1 MWFKNLFLY
10 RFTEPFTL
18 SAEQL
23 DEKLSAKAFQPV
35 GRYSLSSTGWSAPL
49 GDAGEQLVHTTNGKM
64 MICLRREERIMPAA
78 AVRELLDAR
87 AREIEE
93 RDNRKLRG
101 KERASLREAVMQE
114 MLPHAFTRNS
124 RLFAYIDVKDGWLVV
139 DTASVARA
147 DEFVVMLRETLEQ
160 LKVSPLA
167 MQQDPGVI
175 MTSWLKSNRAPGFIE
190 IEDECEL
197 RDPMKDGAVV
207 RMRRQDLDTRE
218 IRTHLDAGKMV
229 ARLALTCDERIS
241 FVLDSSMAL
250 KRLRFHDVVMK
261 ETGEVDSESEAAR
274 FDADF
279 AIMSLELARLF
290 PALLKALGGEV
301 VAQELDAA

>member
-10 RFTEPFTL
+10 RFTQPFTL

-23 DEKLSAKAFQPV
+23 DEKLSAKAFHPV
-35 GRYSLSSTGWSAPL
+35 GSYAFSSTGWSEPL
-49 GDAGEQLVHTTNGKM
+49 GEAAEQFVHTTNGCM

-93 RDNRKLRG
+93 RDNRKIRG
-101 KERASLREAVMQE
+101 KARASLREAVMQE
-114 MLPHAFTRNS
+114 MLPRAFTKNS
-124 RLFAYIDVKDGWLVV
+124 RLFAYIDAKAGWLVV
-139 DTASVARA
+139 DTASVAKA
-147 DEFVVMLRETLEQ
+147 DEFVAVLRETLEQ
-160 LKVSPLA
+160 LKVAPLA
-167 MQQDPGVI
+167 MQQDPGAT
-175 MTSWLKSNRAPGFIE
+175 MTSWLKSNHAPGFIA
-190 IEDECEL
+190 IQDECEL
-197 RDPMKDGAVV
+197 RDPMKDGGVV
-207 RMRRQDLDTRE
+207 RVRRQDLNTQE

-250 KRLRFHDVVMK
+250 KRLRFHDVVMQ
-261 ETGEVDSESEAAR
+261 ETGGIDSEGEAAR

-279 AIMSLELARLF
+279 AIMSLELARLL
-290 PALLKALGGEV
+290 PALLKALGGEA
-301 VAQELDAA
+301 VAEERDAA

>member
-10 RFTEPFTL
+10 RFTQPFTL
-18 SAEQL
+18 TAEQL
-23 DEKLSAKAFQPV
+23 DEKLSGKAFNPV
-35 GRYSLSSTGWSAPL
+35 GRYSLSSTGWSEPL
-49 GDAGEQLVHTTNGKM
+49 GDEGEQFVHTTNGYM

-93 RDNRKLRG
+93 RDNRKIRS

-114 MLPHAFTRNS
+114 MMPHAFTKTS
-124 RLFAYIDVKDGWLVV
+124 RVFAYIDVKDGWLVV
-139 DTASVARA
+139 DTASIAKA
-147 DEFVVMLRETLEQ
+147 DEFVALLRETLEQ

-167 MQQDPGVI
+167 MQQDPGVT
-175 MTSWLKSNRAPGFIE
+175 MTSWLKSNQAPGFIE

-197 RDPMKDGAVV
+197 RDPMKDGGVV
-207 RMRRQDLDTRE
+207 RMRRQDLNTQE

-229 ARLALTCDERIS
+229 VRLALTCDERIS

-250 KRLRFHDVVMK
+250 KRMRFHDIVLK
-261 ETGEVDSESEAAR
+261 ETGEIDSESEAAR

-290 PALLKALGGEV
+290 PALLKALGGEEMV
-301 VAQELDAA
+301 QELDAA